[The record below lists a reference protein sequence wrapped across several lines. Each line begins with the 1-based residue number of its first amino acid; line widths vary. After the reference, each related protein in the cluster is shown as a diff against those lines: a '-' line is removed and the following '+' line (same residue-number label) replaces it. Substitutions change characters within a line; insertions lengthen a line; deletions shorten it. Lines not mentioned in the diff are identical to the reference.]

1 MFILAITALTQQ
13 LKKTSLVIVIGMLP
27 VISFFFASN
36 NCMSTLFS
44 VKAILLGFILVAYA
58 AIYQMKEITR
68 NLRQPKRI
76 TNIEKKAL
84 DMIANMEDSKVDKT
98 GSLMEHLAPE
108 LRERIINNNSSLK
121 FEYMATQ
128 P

>member
-1 MFILAITALTQQ
+1 
-13 LKKTSLVIVIGMLP
+13 
-27 VISFFFASN
+27 
-36 NCMSTLFS
+36 MSTLFS
-44 VKAILLGFILVAYA
+44 VKAIFLGFILMTYA

-98 GSLMEHLAPE
+98 GSLMEHLTPE
-108 LRERIINNNSSLK
+108 LRERIINKATEHIRKEETDKILWNQVCEGFTNSENKSVSWFMREK
-121 FEYMATQ
+121 H
-128 P
+128 